1 MQKTNK
7 RFNRSFKSN
16 DCFNIRHDFEDVK
29 DEKTK
34 DGKEGGEIL
43 MGAPTIVLWRSVL
56 LCRLERLR
64 RRFFEMEPLSF

>member
-34 DGKEGGEIL
+34 DGMEVGEIL
-43 MGAPTIVLWRSVL
+43 VGAPTIVLWRTVL
-56 LCRLERLR
+56 LYRVELVR
-64 RRFFEMEPLSF
+64 RWPLEMEPLSF